1 MRSLAREAVFQYLF
15 SKLFNQ
21 QDEGLFD
28 VLIKKLNDD
37 DRVFASKLLESV
49 ENNIS
54 EYSFTIENLVSNY
67 SISRIFNTD
76 KCAIMMGM
84 AEIDNF
90 PETPKIVIIDEC
102 VKIAAK
108 YSTEKSTDFV
118 NGVLAEYAKDK

>member
-90 PETPKIVIIDEC
+90 PETPKIVIIDEY